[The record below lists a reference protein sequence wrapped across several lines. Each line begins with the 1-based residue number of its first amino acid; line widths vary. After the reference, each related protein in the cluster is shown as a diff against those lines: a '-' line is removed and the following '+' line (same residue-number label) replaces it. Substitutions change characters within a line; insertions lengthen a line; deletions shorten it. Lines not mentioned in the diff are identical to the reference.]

1 MLYAMVQVVL
11 EVLAAVLAGACL
23 LRLVM
28 QWQRIGFQ
36 QPLGRFVMAVTD
48 WLVLPLR
55 RVLPALGRLDTASL
69 VAAWLIKLAQL
80 TLLWSLL
87 GAPGSALALLPASML
102 ALAQLAVSALSAL
115 VLIYALMSWLQPG
128 SDLYYT
134 LGRLCEPW
142 LAPVRRVLP
151 LIGGVDLSPL
161 VLLVVLQLVGMVLAS
176 GLRGLPF

>member
-1 MLYAMVQVVL
+1 MLYSMVQVVL

-28 QWQRIGFQ
+28 QWQRISFA

-55 RVLPALGRLDTASL
+55 RVLPAWRRWDTASL
-69 VAAWLIKLAQL
+69 VGAWLIKLAQMV
-80 TLLWSLL
+80 LLWLL
-87 GAPGSALALLPASML
+87 IGAPGAALALLPASLL
-102 ALAQLAVSALSAL
+102 ALAQLVVSALSAL
-115 VLIYALMSWLQPG
+115 VLVYALMSWLQPG

-142 LAPVRRVLP
+142 LAPVRRVMP

>member
-1 MLYAMVQVVL
+1 
-11 EVLAAVLAGACL
+11 
-23 LRLVM
+23 
-28 QWQRIGFQ
+28 
-36 QPLGRFVMAVTD
+36 MAVTD

-151 LIGGVDLSPL
+151 LIGGVIWL
-161 VLLVVLQLVGMVLAS
+161 VWGRPRPEPRRGRRGHPIAPDDDPRFMRQLDEQAWRQRMRRR
-176 GLRGLPF
+176 RGEE

>member
-1 MLYAMVQVVL
+1 MLYSMVQVVL

-28 QWQRIGFQ
+28 QWQRISFA

-55 RVLPALGRLDTASL
+55 RVLPAWRRWDTASL
-69 VAAWLIKLAQL
+69 VGAWLIKLAQMV
-80 TLLWSLL
+80 LLWLL
-87 GAPGSALALLPASML
+87 IGAPGAALALLPASLL
-102 ALAQLAVSALSAL
+102 ALAQLVVSALSAL
-115 VLIYALMSWLQPG
+115 VLVYALMSWLQPG

-134 LGRLCEPW
+134 LGSLCEPW
-142 LAPVRRVLP
+142 LAPVRRVMP